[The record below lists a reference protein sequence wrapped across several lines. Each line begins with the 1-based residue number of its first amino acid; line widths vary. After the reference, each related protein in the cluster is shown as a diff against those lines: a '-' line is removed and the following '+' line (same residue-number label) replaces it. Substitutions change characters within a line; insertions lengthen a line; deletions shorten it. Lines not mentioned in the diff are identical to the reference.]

1 MVEATVMAAMVRATM
16 VRAAHGGSGT
26 TAGATARTGTAAGA
40 GAGTRHCGADAGAD
54 KRRCKDEFFRVHC
67 FTSCCVVHV
76 ERHANLAELTPLPK
90 NHIG

>member
-1 MVEATVMAAMVRATM
+1 MVEAGTVVRTMVGTMVHHGRGTMAGAGTTTGTRAT
-16 VRAAHGGSGT
+16 T
-26 TAGATARTGTAAGA
+26 GA

-54 KRRCKDEFFRVHC
+54 KRQCENEFVRVHC

-76 ERHANLAELTPLPK
+76 ERSVVLAELTPFPK